1 MTQPASLTLTATLSN
16 HGQHPAPPELA
27 PGFPQ
32 ELSTST
38 NCPDVLTKAD
48 IERLGRERPAVFK
61 STVAEVCFVIT
72 VVASMMMSE
81 FFISGFNVILPV
93 VVVDLGIDE
102 ASRVWPTAAISIS
115 TAGLLLP
122 FSRLC
127 DIYGAR
133 SIFLLGHAWMMI
145 WSLICGFSINPI
157 MLIICR
163 AMQGVGCAAFVPAGL
178 ALLGQTYR
186 PGPRKNLVFSVWGAL
201 ACLGFYSGIFIAA
214 VSASFLTWKWFF
226 YIGAIIVAVVVTMG
240 FFSIPR
246 GTHER
251 DPAMKMDWLGVITI
265 LPGVILINFAFID
278 GGHAPNG
285 WKTPYI
291 YVTLIIGVLLLGL
304 AVYIEGWVAAQPLL
318 PADIFRPKYM
328 KRLYVILFF
337 SYGVFGIFLFYTSF

>member
-1 MTQPASLTLTATLSN
+1 MTQPASLALTASLSAT
-16 HGQHPAPPELA
+16 HHPAAPQGA
-27 PGFPQ
+27 PGFPL

-38 NCPDVLTKAD
+38 NCPEILTKEE
-48 IERLGRERPAVFK
+48 IERLGRVRPAVFK
-61 STVAEVCFVIT
+61 STLAEVSFVIT

-93 VVVDLGIDE
+93 VVVDLGIEE

-122 FSRLC
+122 FARLC

-133 SIFLLGHAWMMI
+133 SIFLFGHAWMMI

-186 PGPRKNLVFSVWGAL
+186 PGPRKNLVFSIWGAL

-226 YIGAIIVAVVVTMG
+226 YIGAMIVAAVVTLG

-246 GTHER
+246 GTHKR
-251 DPAMKMDWLGVITI
+251 DPLMKMDWLGVVTI

-304 AVYIEGWVAAQPLL
+304 AVYVEGWVAEQPLL

-328 KRLYVILFF
+328 KRLYTILFF
-337 SYGVFGIFLFYTSF
+337 SYGVFGVFLFYTSF